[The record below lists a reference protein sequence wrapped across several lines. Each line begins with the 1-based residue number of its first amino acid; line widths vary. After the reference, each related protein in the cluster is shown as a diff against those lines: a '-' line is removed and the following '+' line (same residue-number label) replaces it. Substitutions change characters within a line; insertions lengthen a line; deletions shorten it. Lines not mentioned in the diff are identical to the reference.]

1 MAFTVVELD
10 ESVTPVLGDQST
22 DRYDLDLFRIPA
34 YKAAFKRLLALIY
47 PFVANRKNSEE
58 IIQELQYTRI
68 FQTNALGGVP
78 FIMPYLVTQM
88 GHDVWTIMG
97 VYAQPNTNADTQ
109 PVYNPSSPP
118 ERAWWVKDRTWV
130 PGGKPVK
137 RMTMEQQAVAYNN
150 ESMAGSEAAANSPWT
165 DDAYYLIGNRRSDDN
180 GWLTTGWEL
189 QMTPA
194 SRYNKKYIGVTYLK
208 VPTEPTTINS
218 TIELPRS
225 MMVLMRDLALNEL
238 SVRQGNRT
246 TLYQVTSQQ
255 VGELLMA
262 QT

>member
-1 MAFTVVELD
+1 MFTVAELD

-22 DRYDLDLFRIPA
+22 DRYDFDLFRMPA
-34 YKAAFKRLLALIY
+34 YRAAFKRLLSLVY

-68 FQTNALGGVP
+68 FQTNTLGGVP
-78 FIMPYLVTQM
+78 FATPSLVSEM
-88 GHDVWTIMG
+88 GHNVWTVMG
-97 VYAQPNTNADTQ
+97 VYAQPATNPATQ
-109 PVYNPSSPP
+109 PIYNQSSPA
-118 ERAWWVKDRTWV
+118 ERAWWVKNRTWI

-137 RMTMEQQAVAYNN
+137 RMTMEQQAVAFNN
-150 ESMAGSEAAANSPWT
+150 ASMAGSEAGANSPWT
-165 DDAYYLIGNRRSDDN
+165 DDGYYLIGNRRTDDN
-180 GWLTTGWEL
+180 GWLTTSWEL
-189 QMTPA
+189 QMTPL
-194 SRYNKKYIGVTYLK
+194 SRYNRKYIGVTYLK
-208 VPTEPTTINS
+208 VPEEPTTITS
-218 TIELPRS
+218 TVELPRS

-238 SVRQGNRT
+238 SVRQGNHS